1 MKDGQGLG
9 NQLWN
14 YVVMRSIAKFKSYDF
29 GVLDYEKFKGK
40 EFLPIKISSTS
51 IPEEELMG
59 QDFFYENLYYD
70 RSLKNISCDYD
81 PTILNI
87 KDNVILEGLFQ
98 SEKYLIPN
106 KSIINEFLI
115 INKSSFKL
123 NYDPE
128 NTCILNIRGG
138 EYKRHKNL
146 ILPKSYWIDA
156 MKNMELLNPK
166 IKFKI
171 VTDDPRYSKLLLPN
185 IEVLK
190 GDIKKDFL
198 SLSSAKYLIISNSS
212 FSYFPMAINKWP
224 KIIIAPLYWSRFG
237 NNLNR
242 WASPANCYKGMLWQN
257 SKGDIVAK
265 EELELSLKAT
275 RNEYK
280 KYNLRLS
287 SEDHKNRERESKIII
302 NFKKI
307 IKNILKIFLPQIF

>member
-115 INKSSFKL
+115 INKSNFKL

-171 VTDDPRYSKLLLPN
+171 VTDDPRYSNLLFPN

-190 GDIKKDFL
+190 GDIKEDFL
-198 SLSSAKYLIISNSS
+198 SLTSAKYLIISNSS
-212 FSYFPMAINKWP
+212 FSYFPMAIDEWP

-237 NNLNR
+237 NQLNR

-257 SKGDIVAK
+257 SKGYIVGEEDI
-265 EELELSLKAT
+265 ELSLNAS
-275 RNEYK
+275 RNEYN
-280 KYNLRLS
+280 KYKLRFN
-287 SEDHKNRERESKIII
+287 SEDHNKPARESKILII
-302 NFKKI
+302 CKKF
-307 IKNILKIFLPQIF
+307 IKIILKIFLPKTF